1 MKKITLGPE
10 TYVYPKPAF
19 LIGSRVDKNPNFMAV
34 AWSGIVNSDPPMI
47 SVSIRPQR
55 FTLKGIEQN
64 GTFSVNIPSESQ
76 MVETDYCGIYS
87 GHRED
92 KNRVCGFTVFYGK
105 LETAPLIEEF
115 PVNIECKVVHEQKL
129 GTHIMYIGQIEEI
142 HASEDV
148 LTNGLPDVQKIR
160 PIIYSSGAEKS
171 YHGLGSKLGP
181 AHRIGMQLK
190 ESGK

>member
-1 MKKITLGPE
+1 MKKVTLGPE
-10 TYVYPKPAF
+10 TYIYPKPAF
-19 LIGSRVDKNPNFMAV
+19 LIGSKVDENANFMAV
-34 AWSGIVNSDPPMI
+34 AWSGIVNSEPLMI

-55 FTLKGIEQN
+55 YTLKGIKEH
-64 GTFSVNIPSESQ
+64 GTFSVNVPSENQ

-92 KNRVCGFTVFYGK
+92 KNQVCGFTVFYGK

-115 PVNIECKVVHEQKL
+115 PINIECKVVHEQTL

-148 LTNGLPDVQKIR
+148 LTNGLPDVEKIR

-171 YHGLGSKLGP
+171 YHGLGNKLGP
-181 AHRIGMQLK
+181 AHRVGMQLK

>member
-1 MKKITLGPE
+1 MKKVTLGPE

-19 LIGSRVDKNPNFMAV
+19 LIGSKVDENANFMAV
-34 AWSGIVNSDPPMI
+34 AWSGIVNSEPPMI

-55 FTLKGIEQN
+55 FTLKGIKEH
-64 GTFSVNIPSESQ
+64 GTFSVNVPSEKQ

-115 PVNIECKVVHEQKL
+115 PINIECKVAHEQTL
-129 GTHIMYIGQIEEI
+129 GTHIMVIGQIEEI
-142 HASEDV
+142 HASEDI
-148 LTNGLPDVQKIR
+148 LTNGLPDVEKIR
-160 PIIYSSGAEKS
+160 PIIYSSGADKS
-171 YHGLGSKLGP
+171 YHGLGNKLGP
-181 AHRIGMQLK
+181 AHRVGMQLK
-190 ESGK
+190 ES

>member
-1 MKKITLGPE
+1 MKKVTLGPE
-10 TYVYPKPAF
+10 TYIYPKPAF
-19 LIGSRVDKNPNFMAV
+19 LIGSKVDENANFMAV
-34 AWSGIVNSDPPMI
+34 AWSGIVNSEPLMI

-55 FTLKGIEQN
+55 YTLKGIKEH
-64 GTFSVNIPSESQ
+64 GTFSVNVPSENQ

-92 KNRVCGFTVFYGK
+92 KNQVCGFTVFYGK

-115 PVNIECKVVHEQKL
+115 PINIECKVVHEQTL

-148 LTNGLPDVQKIR
+148 LTNGLPDVEKIR

-171 YHGLGSKLGP
+171 YHGLGNKLGP
-181 AHRIGMQLK
+181 AHRVGMQLK
-190 ESGK
+190 ESDK

>member
-1 MKKITLGPE
+1 MKKVTLGPE

-19 LIGSRVDKNPNFMAV
+19 LVGSKVDNNPTFMAV
-34 AWSGIVNSDPPMI
+34 AWCGIVNSEPPMI

-55 FTLKGIEQN
+55 FTLKGIKEH
-64 GTFSVNIPSESQ
+64 GTFSVNVPSEKQ

-115 PVNIECKVVHEQKL
+115 PINIECKVAHEQTL
-129 GTHIMYIGQIEEI
+129 GTHIMVIGQIEEI
-142 HASEDV
+142 HASEDI
-148 LTNGLPDVQKIR
+148 LTNGLPDVEKIR
-160 PIIYSSGAEKS
+160 PIIYSSGADKS
-171 YHGLGSKLGP
+171 YHGLGNKLGP
-181 AHRIGMQLK
+181 AHRVGMKLK
-190 ESGK
+190 ESDK

>member
-1 MKKITLGPE
+1 MKKVTLGPE

-19 LIGSRVDKNPNFMAV
+19 LVGSKVDNNPTFMAV
-34 AWSGIVNSDPPMI
+34 AWCGIVNSEPPMI

-55 FTLKGIEQN
+55 FTLKGIKEH
-64 GTFSVNIPSESQ
+64 GTFSVNVPSEKQ

-92 KNRVCGFTVFYGK
+92 KTRVCGFTIFYGK

-129 GTHIMYIGQIEEI
+129 GSHIIYIGEIKEI
-142 HASEDV
+142 HASEDI
-148 LTNGLPDVQKIR
+148 LTNGLPDVEKIR
-160 PIIYSSGAEKS
+160 PIIYSSGADKS
-171 YHGLGSKLGP
+171 YHGLGNKLGP
-181 AHRIGMQLK
+181 AHRVGMQLK
-190 ESGK
+190 ESEK